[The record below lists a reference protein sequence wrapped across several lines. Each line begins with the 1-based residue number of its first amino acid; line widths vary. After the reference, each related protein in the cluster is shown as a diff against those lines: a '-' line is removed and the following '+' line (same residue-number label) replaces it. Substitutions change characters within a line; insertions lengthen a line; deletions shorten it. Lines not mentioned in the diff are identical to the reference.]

1 MTINPKNGK
10 EIKEFWF
17 TLKDKNLYFFSPE
30 WPKDESIIIK
40 DITPTKYTKVKL
52 MGCEKSLPFTDLK
65 DGIEIDISSIKINDL
80 KTNYVYGFK
89 ISQIK

>member
-1 MTINPKNGK
+1 
-10 EIKEFWF
+10 
-17 TLKDKNLYFFSPE
+17 
-30 WPKDESIIIK
+30 
-40 DITPTKYTKVKL
+40 

-89 ISQIK
+89 ISQIN